1 MKSFDL
7 LSQKF
12 NASSNIEAFREMQDF
27 ILLWM
32 IFEKDVLGIK
42 NESRRGD
49 RATATLKNV
58 SQELQ
63 NLSHFLSVK
72 LVDASLLKSVYDK
85 QKELYVN
92 PSDPSRNFKGF
103 YLNADQ
109 KELMTKAFVDN
120 NATDEEKFEAVLTI
134 IFKYRCNF
142 IHGDKELQNLHIR
155 QQDRFRL
162 YCDLL
167 IECINAKETIK
178 HENTIGKAY

>member
-42 NESRRGD
+42 NEGRRGD
-49 RATATLKNV
+49 KVTATLKNV

-63 NLSHFLSVK
+63 QLSQYLSVK
-72 LVDASLLKSVYDK
+72 SVDASLLKKVYDK
-85 QKELYVN
+85 QKELYVD
-92 PSDPSRNFKGF
+92 PSDSSRNFRGF
-103 YLNADQ
+103 HLNAEQ
-109 KELMTKAFVDN
+109 KKLMTKAFVDHT
-120 NATDEEKFEAVLTI
+120 ATDEEKLEAVLTI

-142 IHGDKELQNLHIR
+142 IHGDKELLNLHTR
-155 QQDRFRL
+155 QQDRFSL
-162 YCDLL
+162 YNDLL
-167 IECINAKETIK
+167 IECINAK
-178 HENTIGKAY
+178 

>member
-63 NLSHFLSVK
+63 QFHL
-72 LVDASLLKSVYDK
+72 
-85 QKELYVN
+85 QQQ
-92 PSDPSRNFKGF
+92 RN
-103 YLNADQ
+103 
-109 KELMTKAFVDN
+109 
-120 NATDEEKFEAVLTI
+120 
-134 IFKYRCNF
+134 
-142 IHGDKELQNLHIR
+142 HI
-155 QQDRFRL
+155 
-162 YCDLL
+162 
-167 IECINAKETIK
+167 
-178 HENTIGKAY
+178 

>member
-42 NESRRGD
+42 NESRRGE
-49 RATATLKNV
+49 RVTATLKNV

-63 NLSHFLSVK
+63 QLSQYLSVNS
-72 LVDASLLKSVYDK
+72 VNASLLNKVYDK
-85 QKELYVN
+85 QKEWYVD
-92 PSDPSRNFKGF
+92 PSDSSWNFKGF
-103 YLNADQ
+103 NLNAEQ
-109 KELMTKAFVDN
+109 KKLMTKAFVDN
-120 NATDEEKFEAVLTI
+120 TATDEEKLEAVLTI

-142 IHGDKELQNLHIR
+142 IHGNKELENLHTR
-155 QQDRFRL
+155 QQDRFSL
-162 YCDLL
+162 YNGLL
-167 IECINAKETIK
+167 IECINAK
-178 HENTIGKAY
+178 

>member
-72 LVDASLLKSVYDK
+72 LVDASLLKSVYD
-85 QKELYVN
+85 
-92 PSDPSRNFKGF
+92 NF
-103 YLNADQ
+103 
-109 KELMTKAFVDN
+109 
-120 NATDEEKFEAVLTI
+120 
-134 IFKYRCNF
+134 
-142 IHGDKELQNLHIR
+142 
-155 QQDRFRL
+155 
-162 YCDLL
+162 
-167 IECINAKETIK
+167 
-178 HENTIGKAY
+178 

>member
-42 NESRRGD
+42 NESRRGE
-49 RATATLKNV
+49 RVTATLKNV

-63 NLSHFLSVK
+63 QLSQYLSVK
-72 LVDASLLKSVYDK
+72 SVNASLLNKVYDK
-85 QKELYVN
+85 QKECYVD
-92 PSDPSRNFKGF
+92 PSDSSRNFKGF
-103 YLNADQ
+103 NLNAEQ
-109 KELMTKAFVDN
+109 KKLMTKAFVDN
-120 NATDEEKFEAVLTI
+120 TATDEEKLEAVLTI

-142 IHGDKELQNLHIR
+142 IHGDKELESLHIR
-155 QQDRFRL
+155 QRDRFSL
-162 YCDLL
+162 YNDLL
-167 IECINAKETIK
+167 VECINAK
-178 HENTIGKAY
+178 